1 MSNPGAHKPSR
12 LVDWLR
18 VPTPMRA
25 IRVRDWV
32 EVVGSVMEFI
42 SFQSSMKCQKFS
54 GATLRE
60 KRESSLSEDELSRK
74 VRGPAVYTKIYCRVQ
89 RNWVLFIPVQWEN
102 LVTLTM
108 KRIEAGRQFPM
119 IKQLPWQLAVNRG
132 AVGESRTSGWR
143 GKTPWGKP
151 VSAINTVRKSQ
162 AASHWGPW
170 KFRPSTA
177 YDALLPHTR
186 VQAHVPGH
194 WVGYILRCA
203 WTPYLGW
210 ANEHRA
216 E

>member
-1 MSNPGAHKPSR
+1 MALQPSR

-25 IRVRDWV
+25 IRVRAWV

-60 KRESSLSEDELSRK
+60 KRKARCPRMNSLAKYLALQYIRRYIAEFNEIECCSSQYSGKNR
-74 VRGPAVYTKIYCRVQ
+74 
-89 RNWVLFIPVQWEN
+89 
-102 LVTLTM
+102 VTLTM

-119 IKQLPWQLAVNRG
+119 IILSFGNIVVNRG
-132 AVGESRTSGWR
+132 AVGESRTSGRR
-143 GKTPWGKP
+143 GKTPWGKL

-162 AASHWGPW
+162 AASRWGPW

-186 VQAHVPGH
+186 VQARVPGH
-194 WVGYILRCA
+194 WVGYILCCA

-210 ANEHRA
+210 ANEPRA